1 MFFKVGVFKIVGN
14 IHRKTPVLE
23 SLFDKVAD
31 LKTVPIKKLD
41 RVNVSESLVLL
52 YTTDP
57 ELICISQL

>member
-1 MFFKVGVFKIVGN
+1 MFFKVGVFKIIGN
-14 IHRKTPVLE
+14 IHTKTPVLE

-31 LKTVPIKKLD
+31 PKTIPIKKLEI
-41 RVNVSESLVLL
+41 VNVSESLVLL